1 MLIEK
6 PLFTVPVLMLVVE
19 MPDVIDVVEFATY
32 DVARPIWIGAGW
44 LFSVV
49 TVADVTVVTLP

>member
-19 MPDVIDVVEFATY
+19 MPDVIDVVEFAT
-32 DVARPIWIGAGW
+32 
-44 LFSVV
+44 
-49 TVADVTVVTLP
+49 